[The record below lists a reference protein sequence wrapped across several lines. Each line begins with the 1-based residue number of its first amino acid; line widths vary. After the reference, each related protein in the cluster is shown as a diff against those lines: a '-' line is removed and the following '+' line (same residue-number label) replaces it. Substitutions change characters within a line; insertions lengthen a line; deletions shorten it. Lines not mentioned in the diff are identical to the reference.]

1 MDNIQAGGEQ
11 CVSIVGR
18 LSTLQSSH
26 SILLLCT
33 TV

>member
-18 LSTLQSSH
+18 LSTLR
-26 SILLLCT
+26 SIPLSEVPL
-33 TV
+33 